1 MQVNL
6 YRHTQDKDCTRGVM
20 FCKECVMANDTDKI
34 LAAITQSS
42 EDLHTR
48 LNDHEVRLRNV
59 ETAITVQ
66 GLKVGAILVLIV
78 TVAGSISSLIV
89 NNLDKM
95 LVTKWWSSQ

>member
-1 MQVNL
+1 
-6 YRHTQDKDCTRGVM
+6 
-20 FCKECVMANDTDKI
+20 MASDTDKI
-34 LAAITQSS
+34 LTAIAKSS
-42 EDLHTR
+42 EDIHTR
-48 LNDHEVRLRNV
+48 LDDHETRLRNV

>member
-1 MQVNL
+1 
-6 YRHTQDKDCTRGVM
+6 
-20 FCKECVMANDTDKI
+20 MANDTDKI